1 MGDNVDAQLQTLI
14 DLQGFDAKI
23 AGLESEAARLP
34 RQIETL
40 QTALAEAKKTV
51 ETIKT
56 KVDSTRKDLRTKEKD
71 LEVANVKRQKLEA
84 RLYEVKTNKEYSAV
98 LLEIEE
104 AKQEKA
110 KTEEDILGLM
120 EMQERLA
127 VDIKDAEQRFKTR
140 EEQARQDEAAVRK
153 KLATVEQEL
162 GIVRAQRASRA
173 KELPVGVLAS
183 YDRILKARGG
193 VAVAAVSAAGV
204 CGGCRVGIRPQALQ
218 ELRGATGLMVCESCG
233 RYLYWQ
239 E

>member
-1 MGDNVDAQLQTLI
+1 MPNHDVIGGVNPIYKGIELTTL
-14 DLQGFDAKI
+14 DPVKRPLQGFVDGLSLGRVKSLRVRLSNI
-23 AGLESEAARLP
+23 AAAEIAFLATISSNPRFQRSVNARLGA
-34 RQIETL
+34 IDE
-40 QTALAEAKKTV
+40 E
-51 ETIKT
+51 
-56 KVDSTRKDLRTKEKD
+56 RK
-71 LEVANVKRQKLEA
+71 Q
-84 RLYEVKTNKEYSAV
+84 
-98 LLEIEE
+98 
-104 AKQEKA
+104 
-110 KTEEDILGLM
+110 
-120 EMQERLA
+120 
-127 VDIKDAEQRFKTR
+127 KDAEQRFKTR

-173 KELPVGVLAS
+173 KELPVGVLVS

>member
-1 MGDNVDAQLQTLI
+1 MDAQLQTLI
-14 DLQGFDAKI
+14 DLQGLDGRI
-23 AGLESEAARLP
+23 AGLETEAARLP
-34 RQIETL
+34 RQIEAL
-40 QTALAEAKKTV
+40 HAALAEAKKAV
-51 ETIKT
+51 ETIKA

-84 RLYEVKTNKEYSAV
+84 KLYEVKTNKEYSAV

-110 KTEEDILGLM
+110 KTEEEILGLM
-120 EMQERLA
+120 ETQERLA
-127 VDIKDAEQRFKTR
+127 VEIKEAEQRLKTR
-140 EEQARQDEAAVRK
+140 EEQARQDEGVVRK

-162 GIVRAQRASRA
+162 ATVRGQRASRA

-193 VAVAAVSAAGV
+193 IAVAAVSAAGV
-204 CGGCRVGIRPQALQ
+204 CGGCRMSTRPQAVQ
-218 ELRGATGLMVCESCG
+218 ELRAGAGLMLCESCG

>member
-1 MGDNVDAQLQTLI
+1 VDAQLQTLI
-14 DLQGFDAKI
+14 DLQAVDARI
-23 AGLESEAARLP
+23 HGLDAEAARLP

-40 QTALAEAKKTV
+40 QATLAEAKKTV

-56 KVDSTRKDLRTKEKD
+56 KVDATRKDLRTKEKD

-84 RLYEVKTNKEYSAV
+84 KLYEVKTNKEYSAV

-140 EEQARQDEAAVRK
+140 EEQARQDETVIRK
-153 KLATVEQEL
+153 KLAAVEQEL
-162 GIVRAQRASRA
+162 ATLRAQRTTRA
-173 KELPVGVLAS
+173 KELPPGLLAS
-183 YDRILKARGG
+183 YDRILRARGG
-193 VAVAAVSAAGV
+193 VAVAAVSAAAV
-204 CGGCRVGIRPQALQ
+204 CGGCRVGIRPQAIQ
-218 ELRGATGLMVCESCG
+218 ELRAATALMVCESCG

>member
-1 MGDNVDAQLQTLI
+1 MDAQLQTLI

-23 AGLESEAARLP
+23 SGLETEAARLP
-34 RQIETL
+34 RQIEAI

-51 ETIKT
+51 ETVKT
-56 KVDSTRKDLRTKEKD
+56 KADTTKKDLRTKEKD

-127 VDIKDAEQRFKTR
+127 VDSKDAEQRFKTR
-140 EEQARQDEAAVRK
+140 EEQARQDEAVVKK
-153 KLATVEQEL
+153 KLTAVQQEL
-162 GIVRAQRASRA
+162 EIVRAERASRA
-173 KELPVGVLAS
+173 KELPAGLLAS
-183 YDRILKARGG
+183 YERILKARGG
-193 VAVAAVSAAGV
+193 VAVAAVSAAAI
-204 CGGCRVGIRPQALQ
+204 CGGCRVSIRPQALL
-218 ELRGATGLMVCESCG
+218 ELRGASGLTLCESCG